1 MLGKTNT
8 WSPLL
13 RPFLISTLAKSEIPI
28 STHERVG
35 PFEEFLKTINFVKFS
50 PSTLSLRKLSTLA
63 LLIPNIS
70 AAEYASSLV
79 LKAPVGALIATSA
92 SIT

>member
-1 MLGKTNT
+1 M
-8 WSPLL
+8 
-13 RPFLISTLAKSEIPI
+13 ISTLAKSERPI
-28 STHERVG
+28 STQERIG
-35 PFEEFLKTINFVKFS
+35 PFEESLKTINFVKFS
-50 PSTLSLRKLSTLA
+50 PSTLFSRKLSTVT

-79 LKAPVGALIATSA
+79 QRAPVGALTATSA